1 MDAKMRKKLI
11 KNELEFRRWFE
22 KNYKKLGYSKI
33 VKGDGGVFPDFIM
46 LKGKKEIRLEL
57 ENLSSN
63 FILHNHNPKKVDEV
77 LCIKE
82 DIKLAVPTRIVKE
95 LEYEGGK
102 IRISATVEKETKNLI
117 KVILK
122 KGKYRNISHLIET
135 AIKKMAEK
143 VKENDKKK

>member
-33 VKGDGGVFPDFIM
+33 IRGDGGVFPDFIM
-46 LKGKKEIRLEL
+46 LKGKKELRVEL
-57 ENLSSN
+57 ENLSSS

-82 DIKLAVPTRIVKE
+82 DIKLAVPTRTVNE

-102 IRISATVEKETKNLI
+102 VRISATVEKETKNLI

-122 KGKYRNISHLIET
+122 NGNYRNVSHVIEK
-135 AIKKMAEK
+135 AIEILAEEEK
-143 VKENDKKK
+143 NDKKK

>member
-1 MDAKMRKKLI
+1 MDAKMKKKKI

-33 VKGDGGVFPDFIM
+33 IRGDKGAFPDFIM
-46 LKGKKEIRLEL
+46 LKGKKEIRVEL

-77 LCIKE
+77 VCIEE
-82 DIKLAVPTRIVKE
+82 DLKLNVPTISVNE

-102 IRISATVEKETKNLI
+102 VRVSATVDIETKNLI
-117 KVILK
+117 KVMM
-122 KGKYRNISHLIET
+122 KGGNYRNISHI
-135 AIKKMAEK
+135 
-143 VKENDKKK
+143 

>member
-1 MDAKMRKKLI
+1 MDAKMKKKKI

-33 VKGDGGVFPDFIM
+33 IRGDKGAFPDFIM
-46 LKGKKEIRLEL
+46 LKGKKEIRVKL

-77 LCIKE
+77 VCIKE
-82 DIKLAVPTRIVKE
+82 DIKLSVPTRTLNG

-102 IRISATVEKETKNLI
+102 IRISATVEKETKNLL
-117 KVILK
+117 KVIMK
-122 KGKYRNISHLIET
+122 RGHYRNISHIIET
-135 AIKKMAEK
+135 AIKNMAEERK
-143 VKENDKKK
+143 NVKKM